1 MRSVGV
7 GTAPASPPKQ
17 VLQDGR
23 QHTSHD
29 RDQQHRDDRKVHANV
44 SVIDPDVTGKAAEPR
59 QSTGPHQDAQYRDED
74 SRRHEQ
80 EPYVTPNCA
89 SCPVIRPEP
98 TRTLATIQ
106 PKMNPPT
113 WAKNATP
120 LPPVSDGWATA

>member
-1 MRSVGV
+1 MVGNTLATTETNSIETT
-7 GTAPASPPKQ
+7 GKYSE
-17 VLQDGR
+17 R
-23 QHTSHD
+23 FRD
-29 RDQQHRDDRKVHANV
+29 RLG
-44 SVIDPDVTGKAAEPR
+44 VTGKAAEPR

-89 SCPVIRPEP
+89 FCPVIRPEP